1 MAFEL
6 STCVEDAFKTCFPDA
21 EVSQDSDFFD
31 LGGDSLKAVDLC
43 RLIGGPLGMEVHPS
57 ILFSHSTP
65 ATLTDALRRECGSL

>member
-1 MAFEL
+1 MSFEL
-6 STCVEDAFKTCFPDA
+6 RVYVENAFKACFPDA
-21 EVSQDSDFFD
+21 DLLEDSDFFD

>member
-1 MAFEL
+1 MPFEL

-21 EVSQDSDFFD
+21 KVSQDSDFFD

-43 RLIGGPLGMEVHPS
+43 GLIGRCLRAEVHPS

-65 ATLTDALRRECGSL
+65 ATLTDARRRECGPL